1 MLFNDGR
8 TSMHNQFG
16 LLRNG
21 ERAIV
26 FANPNYEHFAGTTV
40 QELTSRSIPVLQCQS
55 SPDLESTERV
65 ISDLSPEPGDV
76 FFPHGGDGT
85 SRMLIR
91 ALRSMYGDSILTP
104 VCPLRGGNSGDI
116 TKGAHGRSDPS
127 IDEILRRGRIVPAH
141 TIDIRISKPDGTITQ
156 DTALS
161 YASLGWSAEGA
172 GLLDD
177 NKRRKIHP
185 SIGNIRVALA
195 AFFSRSTFRAES
207 SEQIANMGD
216 WLIVNGGTMAKG
228 LMNFPDLYHWGENV
242 RVIRTAPSLA
252 ARLGNLTA
260 MALGIRIGTDV
271 TSETLTLHSG
281 TLLQLDGEPP
291 TALET
296 GTKLTFRQSTKTFP
310 LVVTHQSVIGALK
323 TSAQYEHLH
332 RSAPARP
339 RLIYFW

>member
-1 MLFNDGR
+1 
-8 TSMHNQFG
+8 MHNRPG
-16 LLRNG
+16 LLQNG

-26 FANPNYEHFAGTTV
+26 FTNPTYKQLAAATV
-40 QELTSRSIPVLQCQS
+40 QELTLRKIPVVQCQS
-55 SPDLESTERV
+55 SPNIEGNEQV
-65 ISDLSPEPGDV
+65 ISDLNPRPGDI

-91 ALRSMYGDSILTP
+91 ALFKTYGDSILTP

-116 TKGAHGRSDPS
+116 IKGAHGRSDSS
-127 IDEILRRGRIVPAH
+127 IEEILRRGKIVPAH
-141 TIDIRISKPDGTITQ
+141 TINVHIAKPDGTITQ

-207 SEQIANMGD
+207 AEQIADMGD
-216 WLIVNGGTMAKG
+216 WLIVNSGTMAKG

-242 RVIRTAPSLA
+242 RVVRTAPSLA
-252 ARLGNLTA
+252 ARLGNLAA
-260 MALGIRIGTDV
+260 MALGIRIGSDV
-271 TSETLTLHSG
+271 TSETLALHSG

-291 TALET
+291 TALEA
-296 GTKLTFRQSTKTFP
+296 GTKLTFRQSVETFP
-310 LVVTHQSVIGALK
+310 LVVTHQSVIGPLK
-323 TSAQYEHLH
+323 TTAPYEHSH
-332 RSAPARP
+332 RKNANSTKHSQDCYTFGNETA
-339 RLIYFW
+339 